1 MPRGSDRSLPLP
13 HPDPLAM
20 TIRGFTIDGFLL
32 ALVAVV
38 AFAIILPGPGATG
51 GILHMNDV
59 ATYGVG
65 VIFFL
70 YGLTLAPEKMKAGV
84 KHWRMHLC
92 VQLCT
97 FVLFPIIVLLLGT
110 PLKGMV
116 PEAVWI
122 GFFYIA
128 ALPST
133 VSSSVAMTSLAH
145 GNVPAAIFNA
155 TLSSLIGVFATPLL
169 MAWFLATSGLSMPL
183 LPVIGKI
190 VMLVLLPIIIGQ
202 VARHWLAGWATR
214 HNKQI
219 KLADRAIILA
229 IVYNS
234 FSDSM
239 VEGVWQGHDA
249 SLIIEII
256 VGVIA
261 LFFIIYYLMMIPCP
275 LLKFDRADTVAC
287 LFCASKKSLATGVP
301 LAPIIFG
308 ANPSLGLIIAPLML
322 YHFCQLVIVSVIAN
336 RQARLALAEA

>member
-1 MPRGSDRSLPLP
+1 
-13 HPDPLAM
+13 M

-38 AFAIILPGPGATG
+38 AIALVLPGPGATG

-84 KHWRMHLC
+84 RHWRLHLC
-92 VQLCT
+92 VQLST
-97 FVLFPIIVLLLGT
+97 FVLFPLVVLALGT
-110 PLKGMV
+110 PLKSLV
-116 PEAVWI
+116 PDPVWI
-122 GFFYIA
+122 GFFYVA

-169 MAWFLATSGLSMPL
+169 MAWFLSTSGLSMPL
-183 LPVIGKI
+183 LPVLGKI
-190 VMLVLLPIIIGQ
+190 MLLVLLPIILGQ
-202 VARHWLAGWATR
+202 VARHWLGGWAGR

-239 VEGVWQGHDA
+239 VEGVWHGHDA
-249 SLIIEII
+249 SLIAEI
-256 VGVIA
+256 VFGVIA
-261 LFFIIYYLMMIPCP
+261 LFFIVYWLMKIPCR
-275 LLKFDRADTVAC
+275 LLGFNTADTIAC
-287 LFCASKKSLATGVP
+287 LFCGSKKSLATGVP

-308 ANPSLGLIIAPLML
+308 ANPALGLIIAPIML

-336 RQARLALAEA
+336 RYAKDATAAA

>member
-1 MPRGSDRSLPLP
+1 
-13 HPDPLAM
+13 M

-32 ALVAVV
+32 ALVAIVVV
-38 AFAIILPGPGATG
+38 AILLPGPGATG
-51 GILHMNDV
+51 GVLHMDLV
-59 ATYGVG
+59 ATYGIA

-70 YGLTLAPEKMKAGV
+70 YGLTLAPEKMKAGFS
-84 KHWRMHLC
+84 HWRLHIC

-97 FVLFPIIVLLLGT
+97 FVLFPIVVLTLGT
-110 PLKGMV
+110 PFKSFIP
-116 PEAVWI
+116 PEVWI

-133 VSSSVAMTSLAH
+133 VSSSVAMTSLAN

-169 MAWFLATSGLSMPL
+169 MAWFLAQSGIGISL

-190 VMLVLLPIIIGQ
+190 VLLVLLPIVVGQ
-202 VARHWLAGWATR
+202 VARHWLSGWASR
-214 HNKQI
+214 NI
-219 KLADRAIILA
+219 KVIRLADRAIILA

-234 FSDSM
+234 FSDSI

-249 SLIIEII
+249 LLIAEI
-256 VGVIA
+256 VFGVIA
-261 LFFIIYYLMMIPCP
+261 LFFVIYGLMMIPCR
-275 LLKFDRADTVAC
+275 LLGFDRADTIAC

-301 LAPIIFG
+301 LAKLIFG
-308 ANPSLGLIIAPLML
+308 ASPALGLIIAPIML

-336 RQARLALAEA
+336 RQGRLSRAGA

>member
-1 MPRGSDRSLPLP
+1 
-13 HPDPLAM
+13 M

-32 ALVAVV
+32 ALVAIV
-38 AFAIILPGPGATG
+38 ALAIAFPGPGATG
-51 GILHMNDV
+51 GILHMNEV
-59 ATYGVG
+59 ATYGVA

-70 YGLTLAPEKMKAGV
+70 YGLTLAPEKMKAGI
-84 KHWRMHLC
+84 KHWRLHIS

-97 FVLFPIIVLLLGT
+97 FVLFPIVVLVLGT
-110 PLKGMV
+110 PFKSML
-116 PEAVWI
+116 PLPVWI

-155 TLSSLIGVFATPLL
+155 TISSLIGVFATPVL
-169 MAWFLATSGLSMPL
+169 MAWFLATSGTSMPL
-183 LPVIGKI
+183 LPVILKI
-190 VMLVLLPIIIGQ
+190 VLLVLLPIIVGQ
-202 VARHWLAGWATR
+202 VARHWLAGWAHR
-214 HNKQI
+214 NNKRI

-239 VEGVWQGHDA
+239 VEGVWAGHDA
-249 SLIIEII
+249 ILIVQIV

-261 LFFIIYYLMMIPCP
+261 LFYIIYWLMLIPCK
-275 LLKFDRADTVAC
+275 LMHFNRQDTIAC

-308 ANPSLGLIIAPLML
+308 NDPALGLIIAPIML

-336 RQARLALAEA
+336 RYARIAIAEGHT

>member
-1 MPRGSDRSLPLP
+1 
-13 HPDPLAM
+13 M

-38 AFAIILPGPGATG
+38 ALAVVFPGPGASG
-51 GILHMNDV
+51 GILHMKEV
-59 ATYGVG
+59 ATYGIA

-97 FVLFPIIVLLLGT
+97 FVLFPVVVLLLGT
-110 PLKGMV
+110 PLKSYV

-133 VSSSVAMTSLAH
+133 VSSSVAMTSIAH

-155 TLSSLIGVFATPLL
+155 TLSSLIGVFATPAL
-169 MAWFLATSGLSMPL
+169 MAWFLSTAGIHIPL

-190 VMLVLLPIIIGQ
+190 VLLVLLPIVVGQ
-202 VARHWLAGWATR
+202 VARHWLAGWASR
-214 HNKQI
+214 NNKQI

-249 SLIIEII
+249 TLIVEII
-256 VGVIA
+256 LGVIA
-261 LFFIIYYLMMIPCP
+261 LFFIVYYLMMIPCR
-275 LLKFDRADTVAC
+275 LLKFDRPDTIAC

-301 LAPIIFG
+301 LAPVIFG
-308 ANPSLGLIIAPLML
+308 ANPALGLIIAPIML
-322 YHFCQLVIVSVIAN
+322 YHFCQLVIVSFIAN
-336 RQARLALAEA
+336 RQARLVLAGA

>member
-1 MPRGSDRSLPLP
+1 
-13 HPDPLAM
+13 M

-38 AFAIILPGPGATG
+38 ALAIVMPGPGSTG
-51 GILHMNDV
+51 GLLHMNEV
-59 ATYGVG
+59 STYGIAV
-65 VIFFL
+65 VFFL
-70 YGLTLAPEKMKAGV
+70 YGLTLAPEKMKAGIR
-84 KHWRMHLC
+84 HWRLHLC

-97 FVLFPIIVLLLGT
+97 FLLFPAVVLLFGT
-110 PLKGMV
+110 PLKSFM
-116 PEAVWI
+116 PQEVWI
-122 GFFYIA
+122 GFFYTA

-169 MAWFLATSGLSMPL
+169 MAWFLSTAGVAMPL
-183 LPVIGKI
+183 GPVIGK
-190 VMLVLLPIIIGQ
+190 VVLLVLLPIVIGQ
-202 VARHWLAGWATR
+202 VARHWLAAWAQR
-214 HNKQI
+214 NEKQI

-234 FSDSM
+234 FSDSI

-249 SLIIEII
+249 LRI
-256 VGVIA
+256 VGILIGVVA
-261 LFFIIYYLMMIPCP
+261 LFFLIYGLMSIPCR
-275 LLKFDRADTVAC
+275 LLGFDRPDTIAC

-301 LAPIIFG
+301 LAPLIFG
-308 ANPSLGLIIAPLML
+308 ANPALGLIIAPIML

-336 RQARLALAEA
+336 RSARLTLATA

>member
-1 MPRGSDRSLPLP
+1 
-13 HPDPLAM
+13 M

-38 AFAIILPGPGATG
+38 ALAIVMPGPGSTG
-51 GILHMNDV
+51 GLLHMNEV
-59 ATYGVG
+59 STYGVA
-65 VIFFL
+65 VVFFL
-70 YGLTLAPEKMKAGV
+70 YGLTLAPEKMKAGI
-84 KHWRMHLC
+84 KHWRLHLC

-97 FVLFPIIVLLLGT
+97 FVLFPVVVLLFGT
-110 PLKGMV
+110 PLKRFMT
-116 PEAVWI
+116 EEVWI
-122 GFFYIA
+122 GFFYTA

-169 MAWFLATSGLSMPL
+169 MAWFLSTSGEAMPL
-183 LPVIGKI
+183 LPVIGK
-190 VMLVLLPIIIGQ
+190 VVLLVLLPIVIGQ
-202 VARHWLAGWATR
+202 VARHWLAAWAQR
-214 HNKQI
+214 KEKQI

-234 FSDSM
+234 FSDSI
-239 VEGVWQGHDA
+239 VEGVWLGHGA
-249 SLIIEII
+249 LRI
-256 VGVIA
+256 VGILVGVVV
-261 LFFIIYYLMMIPCP
+261 LFFVIYWLMLIPCR
-275 LLKFDRADTVAC
+275 LLGFNRPDTIAC

-308 ANPSLGLIIAPLML
+308 KNPALGLIIAPIML

-336 RQARLALAEA
+336 RQARLALAEAR

>member
-1 MPRGSDRSLPLP
+1 
-13 HPDPLAM
+13 M

-32 ALVAVV
+32 ALIAVV
-38 AFAIILPGPGATG
+38 ALAMAMPAPGATG
-51 GILHMNDV
+51 GILHMNEV
-59 ATYGVG
+59 ATYGVA
-65 VIFFL
+65 VVFFL
-70 YGLTLAPEKMKAGV
+70 YGLTLAPEKMKAGI
-84 KHWRMHLC
+84 KHWRLHLC

-97 FVLFPIIVLLLGT
+97 FVLFPVVVLLFGT
-110 PLKGMV
+110 PLKSFL
-116 PEAVWI
+116 PQEIWI
-122 GFFYIA
+122 GFFYTA

-133 VSSSVAMTSLAH
+133 VSSSVAMTSLAQ

-169 MAWFLATSGLSMPL
+169 MAWFLSTSGEAMPL

-190 VMLVLLPIIIGQ
+190 VLLVLLPIVLGQ
-202 VARHWLAGWATR
+202 VARHGLAAWAKR
-214 HNKQI
+214 NEKQI

-229 IVYNS
+229 IVYNT

-239 VEGVWQGHDA
+239 MEGIWQGQDA
-249 SLIIEII
+249 LRIAEILL
-256 VGVIA
+256 GVIA
-261 LFFIIYYLMMIPCP
+261 LFVLIYALMMIPCR
-275 LLKFDRADTVAC
+275 LLGFNRPDTVAC

-308 ANPSLGLIIAPLML
+308 ANPALGLILAPIML

>member
-1 MPRGSDRSLPLP
+1 MK
-13 HPDPLAM
+13 
-20 TIRGFTIDGFLL
+20 IRGVSIDGFLL

-38 AFAIILPGPGATG
+38 ALAIAFPGPGSSNG
-51 GILHMNDV
+51 FLHMKEV
-59 ATYGVG
+59 ATYGVA

-70 YGLTLAPEKMKAGV
+70 YGLTLAPEKMKAGIS
-84 KHWRMHLC
+84 HWRLHLC

-97 FVLFPIIVLLLGT
+97 FVLFPLVVLVIGT
-110 PLKGMV
+110 PLKGFI

-133 VSSSVAMTSLAH
+133 VSSSVAMTSIAH
-145 GNVPAAIFNA
+145 GNVPVAIFNA
-155 TLSSLIGVFATPLL
+155 TLSSLIGVFATPAL
-169 MAWFLATSGLSMPL
+169 MAWFLSRAGIDIPL

-190 VMLVLLPIIIGQ
+190 VLLVLVPMILGQ
-202 VARHWLAGWATR
+202 VARHWLHGWAHR

-234 FSDSM
+234 FSDSV

-249 SLIIEII
+249 LLIVEII

-261 LFFIIYYLMMIPCP
+261 LFYVVYYLMKIPCR
-275 LLKFDRADTVAC
+275 LLGFDRADTIAC

-301 LAPIIFG
+301 LAPVIFAG
-308 ANPSLGLIIAPLML
+308 NPAIGLIIAPIML
-322 YHFCQLVIVSVIAN
+322 YHFCQLVIVSFIAN
-336 RQARLALAEA
+336 GHARTALADPGGL

>member
-1 MPRGSDRSLPLP
+1 
-13 HPDPLAM
+13 M
-20 TIRGFTIDGFLL
+20 TIRGFAIDGFLL

-38 AFAIILPGPGATG
+38 ALAIIFPGPGATG
-51 GILHMNDV
+51 GVLHMNDV

-70 YGLTLAPEKMKAGV
+70 YGLTLAPEKMKLGV
-84 KHWRMHLC
+84 RHWRLHLC
-92 VQLCT
+92 VQLST
-97 FVLFPIIVLLLGT
+97 FVLFPVVVLTLGT
-110 PLKGMV
+110 PLKSFV
-116 PEAVWI
+116 PEPVWI

-169 MAWFLATSGLSMPL
+169 MAWFLSTSGVSMPL
-183 LPVIGKI
+183 LPVLGKI
-190 VMLVLLPIIIGQ
+190 VLLVLLPIIVGQ
-202 VARHWLAGWATR
+202 LARLRLGGWATR
-214 HNKQI
+214 HNKRI

-239 VEGVWQGHDA
+239 VEGVWQHHDTA
-249 SLIIEII
+249 LIVGIV
-256 VGVIA
+256 VGVIL
-261 LFFIIYYLMMIPCP
+261 LFFIIYGLMMIPCR
-275 LLKFDRADTVAC
+275 LLGFDLPDRIAC
-287 LFCASKKSLATGVP
+287 LFCGSKKSLATGVP

-308 ANPSLGLIIAPLML
+308 AHPALGLIIAPIML

-336 RQARLALAEA
+336 RYARVATAAD